1 MSQVVRERARFDA
14 PFWAALL
21 VGLFAVGTLGF
32 LGLAVAAEELSH
44 AKLQVLEHDDT
55 VY

>member
-1 MSQVVRERARFDA
+1 MQVRAARFDA

-21 VGLFAVGTLGF
+21 VGVFAVCAVGF
-32 LGLAVAAEELSH
+32 LGLAMAAEGLSH

>member
-1 MSQVVRERARFDA
+1 MLRAARFDA

-21 VGLFAVGTLGF
+21 LGVFAVGSLGF
-32 LGLAVAAEELSH
+32 FGLAVAAEDLSH
-44 AKLQVLEHDDT
+44 AKLRVLEHDDS